1 MYANSENPENSD
13 NSKNPENPENSKDS
27 AIPQIALM
35 LPLIADSSVMLI
47 HANKIAKN
55 NGKIRLWVLSPPPQH
70 LTPSSWGEPSI
81 AAAF

>member
-13 NSKNPENPENSKDS
+13 NSENPENSEDS

-47 HANKIAKN
+47 HANKIAKKHWKDTSKL
-55 NGKIRLWVLSPPPQH
+55 GPG
-70 LTPSSWGEPSI
+70 TPK
-81 AAAF
+81 